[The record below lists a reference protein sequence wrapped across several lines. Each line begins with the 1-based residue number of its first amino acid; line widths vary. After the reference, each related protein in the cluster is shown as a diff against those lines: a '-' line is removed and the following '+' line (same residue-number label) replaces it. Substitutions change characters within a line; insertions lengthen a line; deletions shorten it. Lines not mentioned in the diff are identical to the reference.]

1 VSVEISDLCFF
12 ARRNECKEAA
22 TINVQCK
29 VEGTA
34 IHFCAKHWQ
43 EWMSRAAGDANLQA
57 HCPRCA
63 PAYIDRRN
71 AQAFNNSIV
80 IAEEPITG
88 PLADSIDHAMHAEGI
103 LEPTRLRILRRLAA
117 DTDAYVAA
125 VMSKSAGAV
134 V

>member
-1 VSVEISDLCFF
+1 MALELSEMCFF
-12 ARRNECKEAA
+12 ARRNECKNAA
-22 TINVQCK
+22 TINVQCR

-34 IHFCAKHWQ
+34 IHFCQGCWGD
-43 EWMSRAAGDANLQA
+43 WMRTAAGDENLQA

-63 PAYIDRRN
+63 PAYIERRN

-80 IAEEPITG
+80 IAEEPIIG
-88 PLADSIDHAMHAEGI
+88 PLADAINHAMHAEGI